1 MKRISID
8 KNKLKKVMQEKN
20 IKSQTELALNMGI
33 TKNQLSVILSDKFTP
48 IKSNVERMCEIL
60 DIGFD
65 EIMSIEDIEEE
76 QISFIDFYEEN
87 EKNPEIEEVCEK
99 KENYIE
105 DECKKYVDIKNVVA
119 NRQYTC
125 VELFAGAGGLA
136 LGLEEAGFEDVG
148 LIEWDKYACD
158 TLRLNRPKWNVIQ
171 GDVVEIAE
179 SGIRNYI
186 DKDVEVDLLSGGYPC
201 QAFSYAGKKLGLE
214 DVRGT
219 MFYYY
224 AKILEDLK
232 PKVFLAENVRGLVSH
247 DNGKTLQTMID
258 VFTEIGYNVRYE
270 ILKAVNYDVAQKR
283 ERVIIIGTRKDLPQI
298 DFKFPKP
305 FDYIPTL
312 RDALKD
318 VPESEGA
325 KYPDKKKQVLDL
337 VPPGGCWID
346 LPEEIAKDYMGKS
359 YYSGGGKRGMARRI
373 SWDEPCLTLTCS
385 PAQKQTERCHP
396 DETRPFTTREYARIQ
411 SFPDEWMFSGSMS
424 QVYKQIG
431 NAVPVK
437 LGKAVGLSIADYLNK
452 VEEVEKSFILEEEI
466 V

>member
-1 MKRISID
+1 MKKISID
-8 KNKLKKVMQEKN
+8 KNKLKKVMNEKN

-33 TKNQLSVILSDKFTP
+33 TKNQLSAILSDKFTP
-48 IKSNVERMCEIL
+48 IKSNVEKMCEIL

-65 EIMSIEDIEEE
+65 EIMTIEDIEEE
-76 QISFIDFYEEN
+76 QIKFIDVYKEKETPHEEKVCEE
-87 EKNPEIEEVCEK
+87 EKNYILNKEEK
-99 KENYIE
+99 HI
-105 DECKKYVDIKNVVA
+105 DIKNVVA
-119 NRQYTC
+119 NRPYTC

-148 LIEWDKYACD
+148 LVEWDKHACD
-158 TLRLNRPKWNVIQ
+158 TLRLNRPNWNVIQ

-179 SGIRNYI
+179 NGIRNYI

-214 DVRGT
+214 DIRGT

-224 AKILEDLK
+224 AKILQELK

-258 VFTEIGYNVRYE
+258 VFTDMGYNVRYE
-270 ILKAVNYDVAQKR
+270 ILKAINYDVAQKR
-283 ERVIIIGTRKDLPQI
+283 ERVIIIGTREDLSEGI

-305 FDYIPTL
+305 FDHIPTL

-318 VPESEGA
+318 VPQSEGA

-373 SWDEPCLTLTCS
+373 SWDEPCLTVTCS

-411 SFPDEWMFSGSMS
+411 SFPDEWMFSGAMS

-437 LGKAVGLSIADYLNK
+437 LGKAVGLSIVDYLNK
-452 VEEVEKSFILEEEI
+452 VEEFEGSILLQQEI
-466 V
+466 I